1 MRTNSSRV
9 GKQLFLGVLPVLLFA
24 SFSLEN
30 PRTQTQTTVTVP
42 NPPDPLLYLQPGIFH
57 PLTEEYVR
65 QQAKE
70 LPYEVTEGVLFER
83 YSPLELALL
92 PEEEFPLRKKKG
104 KATLLGNPDVKGGWK
119 PLTQDEREARER
131 ELATKA
137 VEMGMELAD
146 SLSIPSFADG
156 ILWTTRRF
164 NTYQHH
170 LAEQY
175 RLHFKVSGDDATVTY
190 QVKY

>member
-1 MRTNSSRV
+1 MTSDSTRV
-9 GKQLFLGVLPVLLFA
+9 ARPLSLGILSILLLATFA
-24 SFSLEN
+24 LEN
-30 PRTQTQTTVTVP
+30 PKEAVTSLP
-42 NPPDPLLYLQPGIFH
+42 RPTDPLLHLQPGIFY

-65 QQAKE
+65 QQARE
-70 LPYEVTEGVLFER
+70 LPYEVTEGVLFEQH
-83 YSPLELALL
+83 SPLELALL

-104 KATLLGNPDVKGGWK
+104 KATLLSNPDVGGGWK
-119 PLTQDEREARER
+119 PLTQEEREARER

-137 VEMGMELAD
+137 VEMGMELAE

-164 NTYQHH
+164 NAYQHH